1 MIEWGIF
8 NDIFAVAFNVLYFV
22 IIIGTIIVVIL
33 DNRNPVKTMAWVL
46 VLFFLPVVGLA
57 FYFFFGRST
66 RKEKLIS
73 KKGYTRLIKRPMA
86 EYQAQKAFKYPEDQH
101 QLMRF
106 FRKINNALPFE
117 GNKIEVY
124 TDGLSMLQSL
134 IKEISKAQHHIH
146 LQFYIFEDDSV
157 GRLLRDLLM
166 DKARQGV
173 EVRLLYDDVG
183 CWRVPHAFYEEM
195 RGAGIEVRSF
205 LKVRFPLFTSKVNY
219 RNHRKIVVID
229 GRVAFTGGMNI
240 ALRYMRGFSWGI
252 WRDTHIKIE
261 GKAVYGLQTSFLTD
275 WYVVDRTLITSSRYF
290 PEVEAC
296 GNALIQIV
304 TSDPVGEWRDIM
316 QGLLIAISSSRKYF
330 YIQTPY
336 LLPTEPILLALKT
349 AALAGVDIRIMIP
362 ERADTWLTHLGSLSY
377 LDDMMRAGVKIYLY
391 QKGFLHSKLMVSDD
405 TLSTVGSTNMDFRS
419 FEHNFEVNAFMYD
432 TASALAL
439 KEIFLQD
446 QKDAILLQQKTWM
459 KRPWYQKAKESIVRL
474 LAPLL

>member
-1 MIEWGIF
+1 MVEWSIF
-8 NDIFAVAFNVLYFV
+8 NEIFAVAFNVLYFV
-22 IIIGTIIVVIL
+22 IIIGTIVIVIL

-46 VLFFLPVVGLA
+46 VLFFLPVVGLV

-73 KKGYTRLIKRPMA
+73 KKGFTRLIKHPMA
-86 EYQAQKAFKYPEDQH
+86 EYQAQKAFKCPDEQH

-106 FRKINNALPFE
+106 FRKVNNALPFE
-117 GNKIEVY
+117 GNETEIF
-124 TDGLSMLQSL
+124 TDGYSMLFSL
-134 IKEISKAQHHIH
+134 MKEIGKAKHHIH
-146 LQFYIFEDDSV
+146 LQFYIFEDDPV

-183 CWRVPHAFYEEM
+183 CWKVPHAFFDEM
-195 RGAGIEVRSF
+195 RGAGIEARSF

-229 GRVAFTGGMNI
+229 GRVAYTGGMNI
-240 ALRYMRGFSWGI
+240 ALRYMKGFSWGI

-261 GKAVYGLQTSFLTD
+261 GKAVYGLQTAFLTD

-290 PEVEAC
+290 PEVGIC
-296 GNALIQIV
+296 GKALIQIV

-330 YIQTPY
+330 FIQTPY

-362 ERADTWLTHLGSLSY
+362 ARADTWITHWGSLSY
-377 LDDMMRAGVKIYLY
+377 LDDIMRAGIKIYLY

-405 TLSTVGSTNMDFRS
+405 ILSTVGSTNMDFRS

-432 TASALAL
+432 PASALTL
-439 KEIFLQD
+439 KGIFLQD
-446 QKDAILLQQKTWM
+446 QKDAIQLQRKAWM
-459 KRPWYQKAKESIVRL
+459 KRPWYQKAQESIVRL